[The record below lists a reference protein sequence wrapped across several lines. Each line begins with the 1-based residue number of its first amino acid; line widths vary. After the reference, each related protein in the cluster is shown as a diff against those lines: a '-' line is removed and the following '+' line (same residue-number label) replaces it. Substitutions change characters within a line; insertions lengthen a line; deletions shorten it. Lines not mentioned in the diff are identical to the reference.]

1 MLVPGCKGRPQAKCR
16 KETGAH
22 VSSPTGVKALIIGI
36 DGGSFDLID
45 PLISAGKLPVLAGL
59 LRRGVSAKTTCTWP
73 AHTAPGWSSFVTASH
88 PGGHG
93 IYQFFDTQ
101 DRDYGAVVRQS
112 GDLGRSNAW
121 DWLARAGYSLGLIN
135 IPMSHPPK
143 DLPGYQITWP
153 LEQTLRYCRPARLL
167 TELTKADAHF
177 QPDLATMFRGDLGY
191 LEQAEAGVVARTRSV
206 TTLMRQRPTDLV
218 MAVFTEVDRV
228 CHHYWHFCDDAHPR
242 HEAAP
247 PGSGWQAAITRIY
260 QAVDAAIG
268 ELLALVDDDTTVVV
282 VSDHGL
288 GVGRHELAINTVLE
302 SAGLLATRPAPN
314 GRSEP
319 AGQAS
324 WFHATEGDREVDF
337 TRTAVYSPV
346 PGSFGLNVNLAGR
359 QRDGIVTDRDAMLA
373 EAIKVISA
381 ITLPDGPGSG
391 PAFRAAVPRE
401 VAYPG
406 PHVGSAP
413 DLLLIP
419 DDESIVVGAGIG
431 GDAWRPSW
439 QTGLHRYA
447 GLWLQASPRVQ
458 PARLSEPVPI
468 VDVIPTLL
476 ADLGVGWP
484 AGVHGEPVLDAFDAG
499 SVPAGAERYLE
510 HDQPAPDQQPASRSE
525 DEYTARMLR
534 EMGYI

>member
-1 MLVPGCKGRPQAKCR
+1 
-16 KETGAH
+16 
-22 VSSPTGVKALIIGI
+22 VSSPTRVKALIIGI

-45 PLISAGKLPVLAGL
+45 PLISAGQLPVLAGL
-59 LRRGVSAKTTCTWP
+59 LRRGISAKTTCTWP
-73 AHTAPGWSSFVTASH
+73 AHTAPGWSSFVTACH

-101 DRDYGAVVRQS
+101 DRDYGAVIRQS

-121 DWLARAGYSLGLIN
+121 DWLARSGYSLGLIN
-135 IPMSHPPK
+135 IPMSHPPR

-153 LEQTLRYCRPARLL
+153 LEQTLRYCRPASLL

-191 LEQAEAGVVARTRSV
+191 LEEAEAGVVARTRSV
-206 TTLMRQRPTDLV
+206 TTLMRQRPADLV

-302 SAGLLATRPAPN
+302 AAGLLATRPGPD

-324 WFHATEGDREVDF
+324 WFRGASDDAAGTREVDF
-337 TRTAVYSPV
+337 SRTAVYSPV

-359 QRDGIVTDRDAMLA
+359 QRDGIVTDRDGLLA
-373 EAIKVISA
+373 EATSVVSA

-391 PAFRAAVPRE
+391 PAFRAVVPRE

-419 DDESIVVGAGIG
+419 NDEGIVVGAGIG

-447 GLWLQASPRVQ
+447 GLWLQASPRCK
-458 PARLSEPVPI
+458 PARLSEPVSI

-499 SVPAGAERYLE
+499 SVPAGAEQYLE
-510 HDQPAPDQQPASRSE
+510 QDQPAPDHEPASRAE